1 MKYLKSLKKKSNTT
15 EHKNNMANINSEIKK
30 VFSDQELSSFTKTF
44 KTAKKD
50 LNKWTPKQKKS
61 TGSVDVIDFFSG
73 CGGMSLGF
81 AAIGKSKLFNLIGA
95 VDINQKALD
104 SYETN
109 FKCKTLN
116 KDIKDLCNEN
126 GVKLIREEFN
136 LPKTKTRPLVVIGC
150 APCQGFSAH
159 RKKNWDKDDERNTL
173 IGAFTDTAIK
183 LHPDFIVM
191 ENVPEIL
198 GEKYWEHYD
207 EARKILEENGYTVKQ
222 TIYNS
227 ASFGVPQARFRAII
241 IASKMEFELPIP
253 LLEKEQFITV
263 RDAIYDLPKV
273 AAGEVSLIDKFH
285 KSAKHKSST
294 IETISQV
301 PKDGGNRPSGVG
313 PKCLDKVNGFSDV
326 YGRLYWDKPS
336 ITLTQYSRNPASGR
350 FIHPEQNRGLTIREA
365 ARIQSF
371 PDSYDFQ
378 GSLDHCFKQIGESVP
393 PLLSV
398 AIASQIIRALSNEI
412 KSNDCGVES
421 ITSPVSSLYTTKSIS
436 ETISL

>member
-1 MKYLKSLKKKSNTT
+1 
-15 EHKNNMANINSEIKK
+15 MANINSEIKK
-30 VFSDQELSSFTKTF
+30 VYSDQDLSSFTKTF
-44 KTAKKD
+44 KKAKED
-50 LNKWTPKQKKS
+50 LNKWDPKQKKVS
-61 TGSVDVIDFFSG
+61 GSIDVIDFFSG

-81 AAIGKSKLFNLIGA
+81 SAIGKGKLFNLIGA

-104 SYETN
+104 SYRAN

-116 KDIKDLCNEN
+116 RDIKELCNEE
-126 GVKLIREEFN
+126 GVKLIKEEFN
-136 LPKTKTRPLVVIGC
+136 LPQTKTRPLLIIGC

-159 RKKNWDKDDERNTL
+159 RKKNWDQDDERNTL
-173 IGAFTDTAIK
+173 IGAFTETAIK

-207 EARKILEENGYTVKQ
+207 EARKILEDSGYILKQ

-227 ASFGVPQARFRAII
+227 ASFGVPQARYRAII

-253 LLEKEQFITV
+253 LLEKDQFNTV
-263 RDAIYDLPKV
+263 RDAIYDLPTV
-273 AAGEVSLIDKFH
+273 AAGEVSPNDKFH
-285 KSAKHKSST
+285 KSAKHKST
-294 IETISQV
+294 TLETISQV
-301 PKDGGNRPSGVG
+301 PKDGGSRPVGIG

-378 GSLDHCFKQIGESVP
+378 GSLDDCFKQIGESVP

-398 AIASQIIRALSNEI
+398 AIASQILRAFSEETKSIDSGIESI
-412 KSNDCGVES
+412 KS
-421 ITSPVSSLYTTKSIS
+421 PVRSSYSSKSIS

>member
-1 MKYLKSLKKKSNTT
+1 VCKGIKLKVDIKIVRKQIKQLYPNNELKSF
-15 EHKNNMANINSEIKK
+15 I
-30 VFSDQELSSFTKTF
+30 KTF
-44 KTAKKD
+44 QRSKKE
-50 LNKWTPKQKKS
+50 LIKWKPLQKK
-61 TGSVDVIDFFSG
+61 TNGYIDVIDFFSG

-81 AAIGKSKLFNLIGA
+81 SAIGQSKIFNLIGA

-116 KDIKDLCNEN
+116 KDIKELCNAD

-136 LPKTKTRPLVVIGC
+136 LPKTKIRPLVIIGC

-159 RKKNWDKDDERNTL
+159 RKKNWDNDDERNTL
-173 IGAFTDTAIK
+173 IGAFADTAIK
-183 LHPDFIVM
+183 LNPEFIVM

-207 EARKILEENGYTVKQ
+207 EARRILESNDYNVKQ
-222 TIYNS
+222 AIYNS
-227 ASFGVPQARFRAII
+227 ASFGVPQARYRAII
-241 IASKMEFELPIP
+241 IASKMDFEFPLPI
-253 LLEKEQFITV
+253 LEKKQFRTV
-263 RDAIYDLPKV
+263 RDAISDLPKV
-273 AAGEVSLIDKFH
+273 TAGEVAHNDKFH
-285 KSAKHKSST
+285 KSAKHKAST

-301 PKDGGNRPSGVG
+301 PKDGGNRPSGIG

-336 ITLTQYSRNPASGR
+336 VTLTQYSRNPASGR
-350 FIHPEQNRGLTIREA
+350 FTHPEQNRGLTIREA

-371 PDSYDFQ
+371 PDSYEFQ

-393 PLLSV
+393 PLLSIAV
-398 AIASQIIRALSNEI
+398 ATQILRAFANVSESDDYHI
-412 KSNDCGVES
+412 ES
-421 ITSPVSSLYTTKSIS
+421 ITAPVKASFSSQLIS
-436 ETISL
+436 QTISL